1 MAQKP
6 EPSAKDLVCGVVS
19 DIANRAGNGRN
30 EQRSKEDNTDNKKNL
45 NDVVLALLHA
55 FLRTNQSLDDI
66 EADTNQRQRRGNRLQ
81 HIPEALQNTLTGR
94 RDLLEALRGVRIRR
108 KSGDGKHSSRQAHDR
123 C

>member
-1 MAQKP
+1 M
-6 EPSAKDLVCGVVS
+6 VCGVVS
-19 DIANRAGNGRN
+19 DITNRAGNGRN
-30 EQRSKEDNTDNKKNL
+30 EQRSKEDNTDNKKIL
-45 NDVVLALLHA
+45 YVVLLSLLHA

-94 RDLLEALRGVRIRR
+94 RDLLEALRGVGLRR